1 MLTSHTGT
9 ESLAL
14 HMTGTCSSAELV
26 PGLSNSLKYLHTA
39 FVLVCFAMTRC
50 TYTHHV
56 STGKNL
62 L

>member
-14 HMTGTCSSAELV
+14 HMTGTCSSTELV
-26 PGLSNSLKYLHTA
+26 SRSLYSLKYLHAA
-39 FVLVCFAMTRC
+39 FVLVCFAVARY
-50 TYTHHV
+50 TYHI
-56 STGKNL
+56 STGNNL